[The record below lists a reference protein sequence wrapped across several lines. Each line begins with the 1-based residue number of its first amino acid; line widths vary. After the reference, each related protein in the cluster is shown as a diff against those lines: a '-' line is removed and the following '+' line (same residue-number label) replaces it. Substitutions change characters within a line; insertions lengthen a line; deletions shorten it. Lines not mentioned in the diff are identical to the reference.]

1 MDQFNIKKD
10 PTKSF
15 KRPRSL
21 IDVRYRKIQ
30 SLKFEDNLKRELD
43 ETSDLCFHGTPIWN
57 AEQIIKS
64 KNISAEVDRV
74 GKKEDGLD
82 ISGYIY
88 VSTMKNLWFTVKNH
102 SDLLNFDYPAGCIF
116 VIKPKDKIDIK
127 TAETNNII
135 KNIDFA
141 TDPERLKAIITTPEN
156 IERVKNWVKESG
168 IDIAEDIVMDYEDFI
183 NYVKGLRH
191 NTEITNA

>member
-1 MDQFNIKKD
+1 M
-10 PTKSF
+10 
-15 KRPRSL
+15 
-21 IDVRYRKIQ
+21 
-30 SLKFEDNLKRELD
+30 
-43 ETSDLCFHGTPIWN
+43 
-57 AEQIIKS
+57 KS

-156 IERVKNWVKESG
+156 IERVKTWVKESG
-168 IDIAEDIVMDYEDFI
+168 IQIEEDIVMDYEDFI
-183 NYVKGLRH
+183 NYVKNLKL
-191 NTEITNA
+191 NNNLIN